1 MDLLE
6 NPVRDYPWGSA
17 GDIPE
22 FLGVPAGGGPVAEL
36 WMGAHPDSP
45 SRVLRGG
52 QPRSLAEVI
61 AADPEAELGS
71 RVRDAFGPRL
81 PFLLKLISAAR
92 PLSLQV
98 HPDRQHARRAYAAQQ
113 AAPGADR
120 DYTDDNHKPE
130 LVCALRDGFA
140 GLCGF
145 RPLAGTA
152 DLLAAL
158 AVPGLTGFASRLD
171 PADPAG
177 SLRALV
183 TDTLT
188 GPADPALIAAVRA
201 ACERAAGVPGRWA
214 AACAAYAVV
223 AAAYPADPGVLVA
236 LLLNYV
242 ELRAGEAVFVGAGV
256 PHCYLTGFAAEL
268 MASSDNVLRAGLT
281 SKRVNV
287 PELLRVLDFRPSE
300 PARLRPVPGGA
311 AAPGGQSDDT
321 SGANGTGR
329 GPLAALAVYPAP
341 VEDFQL
347 SRLEVSDDAA
357 DLPGGRPQIL
367 LCTAGRARL
376 TDAGGR
382 VLELRRGQ
390 SAYLPAADQ
399 RTLVTGAGTI
409 LRATVGC

>member
-1 MDLLE
+1 MDLLD

-22 FLGVPAGGGPVAEL
+22 FLGVRAGGGRVAEL

-45 SRVLRGG
+45 SLVRRDGR
-52 QPRSLAEVI
+52 PRSLAEVI

-98 HPDRQHARRAYAAQQ
+98 HPDRQHARQAYAAQQ
-113 AAPGADR
+113 VTPGADR

-145 RPLAGTA
+145 RPLAETA

-158 AVPGLTGFASRLD
+158 AVPGLAGFAARLD

-201 ACERAAGVPGRWA
+201 ARDARQAESRAGPGDVEQGLHEGLHNGLRQGLHEGLRPGLEPSGPAEPPAHGAGEGSAAPADSRGRW
-214 AACAAYAVV
+214 V
-223 AAAYPADPGVLVA
+223 
-236 LLLNYV
+236 
-242 ELRAGEAVFVGAGV
+242 
-256 PHCYLTGFAAEL
+256 
-268 MASSDNVLRAGLT
+268 
-281 SKRVNV
+281 
-287 PELLRVLDFRPSE
+287 
-300 PARLRPVPGGA
+300 
-311 AAPGGQSDDT
+311 
-321 SGANGTGR
+321 
-329 GPLAALAVYPAP
+329 
-341 VEDFQL
+341 
-347 SRLEVSDDAA
+347 
-357 DLPGGRPQIL
+357 
-367 LCTAGRARL
+367 
-376 TDAGGR
+376 
-382 VLELRRGQ
+382 
-390 SAYLPAADQ
+390 
-399 RTLVTGAGTI
+399 
-409 LRATVGC
+409 

>member
-61 AADPEAELGS
+61 ATDPEAELGR

-113 AAPGADR
+113 AADRAGR

-158 AVPGLTGFASRLD
+158 AVPGLAGFAARLD

-188 GPADPALIAAVRA
+188 APADPALIAAVRA
-201 ACERAAGVPGRWA
+201 ACERVAAAPGRWA

-223 AAAYPADPGVLVA
+223 AVAYPADPGVLVA

-256 PHCYLTGFAAEL
+256 PHCYLNGFAAEL

-281 SKRVNV
+281 GKRVNV
-287 PELLRVLDFRPSE
+287 PELLRVLDFEPSE

-311 AAPGGQSDDT
+311 PGDA
-321 SGANGTGR
+321 SGVNGTSQ
-329 GPLAALAVYPAP
+329 GPVADLAVYPAP

-367 LCTAGRARL
+367 LCTAGRVRL
-376 TDAGGR
+376 TDAAGR

>member
-1 MDLLE
+1 MDLLD
-6 NPVRDYPWGSA
+6 NPVRDYPWGSTR
-17 GDIPE
+17 DIPE
-22 FLGVPAGGGPVAEL
+22 FLGVRAGGGPVAEL

-45 SRVLRGG
+45 SLVRRDG

-98 HPDRQHARRAYAAQQ
+98 HPDRQHARQAYAAQQ
-113 AAPGADR
+113 AAPGAER

-145 RPLAGTA
+145 RPLAATT

-158 AVPGLTGFASRLD
+158 AAPALAGFAARLD
-171 PADPAG
+171 PADPGG

-183 TDTLT
+183 TDTLS

-201 ACERAAGVPGRWA
+201 ACERVAGSPGRWA
-214 AACAAYAVV
+214 AATAAYAAV

-242 ELRAGEAVFVGAGV
+242 DLRAGEAVFVGAGV

-300 PARLRPVPGGA
+300 PARLHPVPGGA
-311 AAPGGQSDDT
+311 TTPGGQPAAT
-321 SGANGTGR
+321 SGANGTGQ

-347 SRLEVSDDAA
+347 SRLEVSGLAT

-367 LCTAGRARL
+367 LCTAGQARL
-376 TDAGGR
+376 TDSDAN

-399 RTLVTGAGTI
+399 RTRITGAGTI